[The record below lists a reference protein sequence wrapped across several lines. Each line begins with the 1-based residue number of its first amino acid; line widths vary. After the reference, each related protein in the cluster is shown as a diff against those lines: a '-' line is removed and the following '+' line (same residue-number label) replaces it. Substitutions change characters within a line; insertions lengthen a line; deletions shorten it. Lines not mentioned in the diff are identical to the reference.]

1 MAPAGNKLGAR
12 KIEALAE
19 NVPVQLHSKWEGEW
33 RFQVV
38 AIKELC
44 AAYGQGGLRA
54 TAGDA
59 PFLRAFCLVRRS
71 GIITSMARISRPAS
85 RRPAPARDGHVC

>member
-19 NVPVQLHSKWEGEW
+19 NVPVQLHSKWEGER

-44 AAYGQGGLRA
+44 AA
-54 TAGDA
+54 
-59 PFLRAFCLVRRS
+59 
-71 GIITSMARISRPAS
+71 
-85 RRPAPARDGHVC
+85 